1 MSHVNRFLIRNV
13 LNQPLILNIEPEGV
27 FVPLPNGEQVSVR
40 DEFRTEPVTLS
51 LSNTEKGELVLSIW
65 PGDGDVRVE
74 KCGVNLLGSN

>member
-1 MSHVNRFLIRNV
+1 MSQVNRFQIRNV
-13 LNQPLILNIEPEGV
+13 LPQPLILNIEPEGV
-27 FVPLPNGEQVSVR
+27 FVPLPKGEEVSVT
-40 DEFRTEPVTLS
+40 DEFKSDPVTLS